1 MNTSYL
7 SFTDSNAYKIST
19 SLSDYIWDIVAK
31 WEWFSKSTT
40 GMQYVKSVDSI
51 SGNVAEGFGRFHKKD
66 KEKFYYNARGSVY
79 ESIHWTEK
87 AKKRKLITE
96 EEYMHIINEL
106 ARLPREINWLIKV
119 TEEKLS
125 V

>member
-1 MNTSYL
+1 MNKTYL
-7 SFTDSNAYKIST
+7 NVSDSNAYKIADT
-19 SLSDYIWDIVAK
+19 LSDEVWKIVNTWDYFAK
-31 WEWFSKSTT
+31 TT
-40 GMQYVKSVDSI
+40 LGAQYVRAVDSI
-51 SGNVAEGFGRFHKKD
+51 GANTAEGFGRFHKRD

-96 EEYMHIINEL
+96 QEYQRISDL
-106 ARLPREINWLIKV
+106 LSQLPRELNWLIKI
-119 TEEKLS
+119 TEEKLT